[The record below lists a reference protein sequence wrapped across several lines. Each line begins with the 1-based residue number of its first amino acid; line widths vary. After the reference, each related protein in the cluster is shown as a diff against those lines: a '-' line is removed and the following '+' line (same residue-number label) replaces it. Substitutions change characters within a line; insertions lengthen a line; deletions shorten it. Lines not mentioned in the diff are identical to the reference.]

1 MGYQRDQNYANRNV
15 SQGKGFKCP
24 VCGSFVRAGYDYC
37 PNCGEVITGSSSSDG
52 LSDDEVEY
60 IYSVSDWKIGE
71 MVMLFWALVASAA
84 GLWCSTNLPFLA
96 FFGFII
102 LFITLI
108 FGAAMLRD
116 RIRDHA
122 DTYRGWFSRWF
133 RYVTPSL
140 IIILSIKAMINF
152 AMNNH

>member
-1 MGYQRDQNYANRNV
+1 MGYQRDKNYANRNV

-24 VCGSFVRAGYDYC
+24 VCGSFVEAGYDYC
-37 PNCGEVITGSSSSDG
+37 PNCGEVITGSSSSDE
-52 LSDDEVEY
+52 LSDY
-60 IYSVSDWKIGE
+60 IYSVSDWKPEE

-108 FGAAMLRD
+108 FGASMLRD

-152 AMNNH
+152 YMNNHLL

>member
-1 MGYQRDQNYANRNV
+1 MGYQRDRNYANRNV

-24 VCGSFVRAGYDYC
+24 VCGAFVRAGYDYC

-52 LSDDEVEY
+52 LSDDEN
-60 IYSVSDWKIGE
+60 IGE
-71 MVMLFWALVASAA
+71 KVMLFWALVASAA

-96 FFGFII
+96 LFGFII

-108 FGAAMLRD
+108 FGASVLRD

-152 AMNNH
+152 ANNPACRLF